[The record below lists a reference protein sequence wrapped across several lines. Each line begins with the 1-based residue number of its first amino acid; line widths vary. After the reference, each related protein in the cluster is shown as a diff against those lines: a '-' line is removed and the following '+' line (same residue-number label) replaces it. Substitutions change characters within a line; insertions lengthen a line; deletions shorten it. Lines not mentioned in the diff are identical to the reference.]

1 MPLFKL
7 YKEDIQQVKKPTNI
21 WFKEAETINQKI
33 ASTFGPYGMYK
44 LTSDSDILSN
54 GKDIIDNIE
63 LGPMAEP
70 IIKSV
75 TSQYQENKDGTTS
88 LALLL
93 SRLMIEAHNLTT
105 DGLHMSN
112 ILSGYEKA
120 LDIAVKIVERN
131 IRKIDKD
138 DFKTLEEII
147 QHSIAGTIADK
158 ENIISTIRDAILFL
172 KEPKEEDIAVLTE
185 ESGEGAEV
193 IMGLKLDYNRIR
205 EDMPEE
211 IENATI
217 ALLDKLTPRKTNI
230 DMRINIASA
239 ELYSMVAKMEDKEL
253 KEYVDKLIDLGVKA
267 VFVKDEIDPRIADM
281 LARNNITAFEKIKEG
296 DLKEIAKSTGAK
308 LTSILSLSKEDLG
321 FVGILDDS
329 ESEECIGGVCRT

>member
-1 MPLFKL
+1 MR
-7 YKEDIQQVKKPTNI
+7 EDI
-21 WFKEAETINQKI
+21 
-33 ASTFGPYGMYK
+33 
-44 LTSDSDILSN
+44 
-54 GKDIIDNIE
+54 
-63 LGPMAEP
+63 
-70 IIKSV
+70 
-75 TSQYQENKDGTTS
+75 
-88 LALLL
+88 
-93 SRLMIEAHNLTT
+93 
-105 DGLHMSN
+105 
-112 ILSGYEKA
+112 
-120 LDIAVKIVERN
+120 
-131 IRKIDKD
+131 
-138 DFKTLEEII
+138 
-147 QHSIAGTIADK
+147 
-158 ENIISTIRDAILFL
+158 
-172 KEPKEEDIAVLTE
+172 
-185 ESGEGAEV
+185 
-193 IMGLKLDYNRIR
+193 
-205 EDMPEE
+205 PEE
-211 IENATI
+211 IKNATI